1 MRKLSYKKNL
11 SFDHPL
17 DEWRKK
23 ILPKYQKIRTN
34 QLIDLIRKNREQI

>member
-1 MRKLSYKKNL
+1 MKKMSYKKNL
-11 SFDHPL
+11 YFDDPL
-17 DEWRKK
+17 DKWRKK